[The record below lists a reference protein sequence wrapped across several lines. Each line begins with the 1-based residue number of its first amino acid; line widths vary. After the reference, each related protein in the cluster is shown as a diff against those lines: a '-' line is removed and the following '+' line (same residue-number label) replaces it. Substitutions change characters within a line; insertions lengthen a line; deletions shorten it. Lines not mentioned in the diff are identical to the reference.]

1 MALTGNCS
9 NTTYTDHETDTETV
23 TVTLP
28 DGTSSSSEVPVLV
41 PSTTNYTGVYLCI
54 TQIDNFS
61 NWYAS
66 EDETQETLKD
76 MAFIV
81 YYSVYTNQR
90 TRDLDKFNSLF
101 DGNFVLQNYNHTENL
116 YSQAYTQIK
125 LIEGL
130 TNLTDA

>member
-1 MALTGNCS
+1 MALIGNCS
-9 NTTYTDHETDTETV
+9 NTTYTDHETDTETT

-28 DGTSSSSEVPVLV
+28 DGTATSSEVPVQV
-41 PSTTNYTGVYLCI
+41 ANTTDYTGVYLCI

-66 EDETQETLKD
+66 EDESEETQKD
-76 MAFIV
+76 VAFIV
-81 YYSVYTNQR
+81 YYSVYANER
-90 TRDLDKFNSLF
+90 TRDLDKYDSLF
-101 DGNFVLQNYNHTENL
+101 DGNFVLQNYDHTANL

-125 LIEGL
+125 QIEGL